1 MAASGEPA
9 AATRAAM
16 LGGFARLVS
25 CEGRGAWPKGARW
38 EAPEDM
44 EEAAESIDGLRTGA
58 AGFVSGRCGREGGGM
73 AGGEAG
79 GERPADDS
87 VGDETCRMADGRC
100 SLLLEADTGCVMG
113 GVSGWTARGDDVCSS
128 SSASSRSSFSRGL
141 RGSW

>member
-16 LGGFARLVS
+16 LGGLARLVS
-25 CEGRGAWPKGARW
+25 CEGRGAWPRGARW
-38 EAPEDM
+38 EALEDM
-44 EEAAESIDGLRTGA
+44 DEAAESIDGLRTGA

-73 AGGEAG
+73 AAGEAG

-87 VGDETCRMADGRC
+87 VGDETCRIADGRC
-100 SLLLEADTGCVMG
+100 PLLVVGTGCVVG
-113 GVSGWTARGDDVCSS
+113 GVGGCPARGEACSS